1 MSKHRGNKTPRA
13 YAWVF
18 AEQLLKN
25 PRWELI
31 LTGIYA
37 IKSKLK
43 YGVDECSFCINFL
56 TEILPGTALAVFAFA
71 YGKTHTTLRAS
82 NLDAA

>member
-25 PRWELI
+25 PRWELNSNGD
-31 LTGIYA
+31 LCY
-37 IKSKLK
+37 KLK
-43 YGVDECSFCINFL
+43 TKIRCF
-56 TEILPGTALAVFAFA
+56 
-71 YGKTHTTLRAS
+71 
-82 NLDAA
+82 